1 MYSIHG
7 HCHEL
12 PCACGGVRPIVQAV
26 TSAISGENRDA
37 MIGRG
42 DAEIGAE
49 SEGGDE
55 SGPTTS
61 IREEVDVAIIG
72 KK

>member
-1 MYSIHG
+1 M
-7 HCHEL
+7 
-12 PCACGGVRPIVQAV
+12 RPIVQAV